1 MNATKRASLRAS
13 FFRPSVVLT
22 EEEQAERAE
31 RRKRSVAEVQKALAA
46 KAELIEPRQLHRYG
60 CKMVVCLV
68 WHGRSSTGERK
79 LVVIPDNMKWTAWG
93 KWLETTLGLREGESK
108 GLVVQYFNARGKAV
122 PIDTKWALIS
132 WLDNNWTRHPPELHI
147 YSVGA
152 MVDAAEVRE
161 EVVRSIFEQY
171 DEDHSGQ
178 LSPAEVKE
186 MLRQLQLSSE
196 LGVSKEDVGYFVDAQ
211 FSAADVNKDGVVS
224 FDEFVQYFN
233 SLQDYL
239 KDQLTTERLHRHVLM
254 HFREEYVEATSHR
267 RSLGQILTRLGGTLA
282 LTAQGH
288 NYGIEASFSA
298 DCANDANRDLPI
310 RVCTLLEQKLEYFAD
325 ESQVR
330 AAVRRSSHRR
340 APRPC
345 PRLAP
350 AGACNVSRRAADPR
364 RDAHAPRPR
373 RFRRR
378 GRAR

>member
-1 MNATKRASLRAS
+1 
-13 FFRPSVVLT
+13 
-22 EEEQAERAE
+22 
-31 RRKRSVAEVQKALAA
+31 
-46 KAELIEPRQLHRYG
+46 
-60 CKMVVCLV
+60 
-68 WHGRSSTGERK
+68 
-79 LVVIPDNMKWTAWG
+79 MKWTAWG

-282 LTAQGH
+282 LTAQ
-288 NYGIEASFSA
+288 ASCS
-298 DCANDANRDLPI
+298 L
-310 RVCTLLEQKLEYFAD
+310 
-325 ESQVR
+325 
-330 AAVRRSSHRR
+330 
-340 APRPC
+340 
-345 PRLAP
+345 
-350 AGACNVSRRAADPR
+350 VSRCCAV
-364 RDAHAPRPR
+364 HV
-373 RFRRR
+373 
-378 GRAR
+378 ARHCSSV